1 MAMLL
6 GFLAANTIVAQ
17 DSPAQYQNF
26 VADIELQSADQ
37 FLELLDRAEQLMLA
51 GVVTPGSG
59 PKVTLVLHGPVVR
72 TLLRDNYRDN
82 KPLVDKA
89 ASLSALEVIDVK
101 ACATWMTI
109 NGVNPGNLQPFIE
122 IVPYGSAEVQ
132 RLLNEHLYRKF

>member
-6 GFLAANTIVAQ
+6 GFLAATSAFAQ
-17 DSPAQYQNF
+17 DAPPQYQNF
-26 VADIELQSADQ
+26 VADIELHTIDQ
-37 FLELLDRAEQLMLA
+37 FLELLDRAEQLMLT

-59 PKVTLVLHGPVVR
+59 PKVTLVLHGPVLR

-101 ACATWMTI
+101 ACATWMMS
-109 NGVNPGNLQPFIE
+109 NGVNSGNLQPFIE
-122 IVPYGSAEVQ
+122 TVPYGSAEVQ
-132 RLLNEHLYRKF
+132 RLLNEHLYLKF